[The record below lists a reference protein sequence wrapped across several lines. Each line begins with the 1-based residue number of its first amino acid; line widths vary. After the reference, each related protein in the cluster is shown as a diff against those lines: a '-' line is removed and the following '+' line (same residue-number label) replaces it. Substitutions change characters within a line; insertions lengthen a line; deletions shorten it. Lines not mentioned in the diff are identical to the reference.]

1 MRLIVIRHAEAVDR
15 DAWTGNDEDRPLT
28 KAGGQIAKSTFKA
41 ARRLGHKGTEIWT
54 SPWLR
59 ARATA
64 ELLSAIW
71 ELPLREVPWLTS
83 GAMSAK
89 DRAERLHA
97 SPVPVLV
104 GHEPDLGEL
113 IGYLV
118 GAKSLPLAKGGM
130 AILAGDPGP
139 AGMNLRCLISPK
151 TVASL
156 SER

>member
-1 MRLIVIRHAEAVDR
+1 MRLIVVRHAEAIDR

-28 KAGGQIAKSTFKA
+28 KAGSQIARSSFKA

-54 SPWLR
+54 SPWSR

-71 ELPLREVPWLTS
+71 ELPLREVPWLAG
-83 GAMSAK
+83 GAMTAK

-113 IGYLV
+113 IGFLV
-118 GAKSLPLAKGGM
+118 GAQALPLAKAGM
-130 AILAGDPGP
+130 AILAGEPEQ

-151 TVASL
+151 TVAAL